1 MEQEKKQ
8 PDVRLIGL
16 DLDGTTL
23 TSDKVLTP
31 HTKEVLEKCLAE
43 RIQVLQATG
52 SVRSGIPEYI
62 TQIAGMSEEDF
73 IKYLGN
79 NNISIFSFDDEAEF
93 IEEMNNA

>member
-31 HTKEVLEKCLAE
+31 HTKEVLEKCLCG
-43 RIQVLQATG
+43 RDSGFTG
-52 SVRSGIPEYI
+52 NRKSKIGYSRVFN
-62 TQIAGMSEEDF
+62 TD
-73 IKYLGN
+73 
-79 NNISIFSFDDEAEF
+79 
-93 IEEMNNA
+93 

>member
-43 RIQVLQATG
+43 GIQVLPATG
-52 SVRSGIPEYI
+52 RAVYYTHLRANATVR
-62 TQIAGMSEEDF
+62 A
-73 IKYLGN
+73 L
-79 NNISIFSFDDEAEF
+79 
-93 IEEMNNA
+93 

>member
-43 RIQVLQATG
+43 GIQVLPATG
-52 SVRSGIPEYI
+52 RVKSGIPEYL
-62 TQIAGMSEEDF
+62 TQIEGMRYVILKS
-73 IKYLGN
+73 
-79 NNISIFSFDDEAEF
+79 FS
-93 IEEMNNA
+93 

>member
-31 HTKEVLEKCLAE
+31 HT
-43 RIQVLQATG
+43 R
-52 SVRSGIPEYI
+52 
-62 TQIAGMSEEDF
+62 SEEHTSE
-73 IKYLGN
+73 LQ
-79 NNISIFSFDDEAEF
+79 SH
-93 IEEMNNA
+93 

>member
-43 RIQVLQATG
+43 GIQVLQ
-52 SVRSGIPEYI
+52 
-62 TQIAGMSEEDF
+62 EE
-73 IKYLGN
+73 
-79 NNISIFSFDDEAEF
+79 
-93 IEEMNNA
+93 

>member
-31 HTKEVLEKCLAE
+31 H
-43 RIQVLQATG
+43 IQ
-52 SVRSGIPEYI
+52 R
-62 TQIAGMSEEDF
+62 
-73 IKYLGN
+73 KYLRNVLRKG
-79 NNISIFSFDDEAEF
+79 FRFYRQQ
-93 IEEMNNA
+93 EE

>member
-43 RIQVLQATG
+43 GIQVLPKNRKSKIG
-52 SVRSGIPEYI
+52 YSR
-62 TQIAGMSEEDF
+62 
-73 IKYLGN
+73 
-79 NNISIFSFDDEAEF
+79 IFNTD
-93 IEEMNNA
+93 